1 MSEYT
6 VEMKKINMVFNNGA
20 IVANKDIDLKVKTG
34 EIHAIV
40 GENGAGKSTL
50 MSILFGL
57 YKQTSGEIFIN
68 GKLEDIANP
77 IKAKHLGIGM
87 VHQHFKLVDIFPLWQ
102 NIALGDEIDTAKM
115 FVNKKEIIKKIEGIM
130 AKYNLKVD
138 LNKIT
143 SKATVGEQQRA
154 EILKILYRDADILV
168 FDEPTAVLTPIE
180 IDGLLDV
187 MLQLKKDGKTI
198 IFITNKMEE
207 IKKLVNTA
215 TFIRR
220 GEIVAIAGVEGNGQ
234 QEIAQVITGMM
245 HPDSGKVLMHDHDI
259 TRKSIA
265 ERYKK
270 WKISHIPEDRHK
282 HGLVLDNTVIEN
294 MALQDISSS
303 KFSKLGF
310 ISFDRLQTYAQDI
323 VSKFDVRGTQS
334 GFAIA
339 RQLSGGNQQ
348 KAIVG
353 RELSREHDLIVV
365 YQPTRGLD
373 VGSIEFIHNELLK
386 DKENGAAILLISYEL
401 SEVMSLAD
409 KIVVVNSGKI
419 VGEVLGK
426 DAVREKLGQMM
437 MQTVADGGQK

>member
-1 MSEYT
+1 
-6 VEMKKINMVFNNGA
+6 
-20 IVANKDIDLKVKTG
+20 
-34 EIHAIV
+34 
-40 GENGAGKSTL
+40 
-50 MSILFGL
+50 
-57 YKQTSGEIFIN
+57 
-68 GKLEDIANP
+68 
-77 IKAKHLGIGM
+77 
-87 VHQHFKLVDIFPLWQ
+87 
-102 NIALGDEIDTAKM
+102 M

-198 IFITNKMEE
+198 IFITHKMAE
-207 IKKLVNTA
+207 IKKVVNTA
-215 TFIRR
+215 TVSSTGLSNFDLKIRR

-303 KFSKLGF
+303 KFSKL
-310 ISFDRLQTYAQDI
+310 
-323 VSKFDVRGTQS
+323 
-334 GFAIA
+334 
-339 RQLSGGNQQ
+339 
-348 KAIVG
+348 
-353 RELSREHDLIVV
+353 
-365 YQPTRGLD
+365 
-373 VGSIEFIHNELLK
+373 
-386 DKENGAAILLISYEL
+386 
-401 SEVMSLAD
+401 
-409 KIVVVNSGKI
+409 VVVNSGKI